1 MIRAAT
7 LCDGSQQANH
17 TQAATLCVLGALA
30 GQQGKPDLPS
40 AAFHLLV
47 AAAAGDAR
55 SLRDLRC
62 LAQVSKHRAY
72 YHTQVS
78 THK

>member
-1 MIRAAT
+1 MCDRRGNSIVFRLRPYMIE
-7 LCDGSQQANH
+7 
-17 TQAATLCVLGALA
+17 AATLCVQAATPRVAGALA

-55 SLRDLRC
+55 ALRDLRC
-62 LAQVSKHRAY
+62 LAQVC
-72 YHTQVS
+72 
-78 THK
+78 

>member
-1 MIRAAT
+1 MIGAAT
-7 LCDGSQQANH
+7 LCV
-17 TQAATLCVLGALA
+17 QAATLCVAGALA

-55 SLRDLRC
+55 ALRDLRC
-62 LAQVSKHRAY
+62 LAQVWRALLLQSRLEWP
-72 YHTQVS
+72 HAMC
-78 THK
+78 